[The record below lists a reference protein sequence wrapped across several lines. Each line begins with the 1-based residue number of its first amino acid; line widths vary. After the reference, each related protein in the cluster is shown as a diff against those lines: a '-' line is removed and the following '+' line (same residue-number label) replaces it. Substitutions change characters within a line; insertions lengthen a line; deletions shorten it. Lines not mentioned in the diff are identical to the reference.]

1 MSGTGDGDRDHRVP
15 DSSLRSLV
23 VRNLQIEYLEH
34 ASVPLHLVAF
44 DLLSGDEVR
53 HPDGTDAA
61 VQAFTL
67 FVGIRLQADLA
78 RYATTAELIVLAA
91 RTVLDV
97 APVAEPVA
105 A

>member
-1 MSGTGDGDRDHRVP
+1 MSGTGDG
-15 DSSLRSLV
+15 
-23 VRNLQIEYLEH
+23 
-34 ASVPLHLVAF
+34 VPLHLVAF

-53 HPDGTDAA
+53 
-61 VQAFTL
+61 L
-67 FVGIRLQADLA
+67 
-78 RYATTAELIVLAA
+78 LAA